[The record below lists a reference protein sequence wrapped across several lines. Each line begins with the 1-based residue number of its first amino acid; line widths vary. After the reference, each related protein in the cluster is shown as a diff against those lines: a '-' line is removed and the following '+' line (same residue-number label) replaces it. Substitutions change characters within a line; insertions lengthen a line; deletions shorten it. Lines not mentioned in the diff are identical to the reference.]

1 MPTTQALREQRANVW
16 EQMKEVMDLAEREG
30 RDLTAEEREKYDK
43 AEVDVDRLG
52 DDIERQE
59 RHEARQAEMTKVDR
73 SQLVVPSGRDVDQT
87 KVEDKDARYSRA
99 FQGYLRGVSMS
110 EMDPED
116 ARVLR
121 GGWQEAR
128 ALGVATQSGGG
139 YLAPVDFDANL
150 REAIVTYSNLLQNVE
165 VITTDSGSTISW
177 PTVDDTA
184 NVGAILAENTQ
195 VSEQDITFGTAQI
208 NAYKYTSKMIR
219 VSMELLQD
227 SAFDVEAF
235 LRRALAA
242 RVGRIWNQHF
252 TTGTGSS
259 QPLGIVTGATAG
271 KVGATGQTTTVT
283 YDDLIDLIDS
293 IDPAYQGNAQF
304 MLNASTR
311 KAIRKLKDT
320 TNMPLWQ
327 PSIQAGVPDQ
337 LLGYGYVINT
347 NMPVP
352 AANAKSIL
360 FGDFRAAYLV
370 RQVLGFTVLRL
381 NERFADY
388 GQSAFLGFARADGT
402 VQNTAAYRAY
412 QHSAT

>member
-1 MPTTQALREQRANVW
+1 MSTVQALHEKRANVW
-16 EQMKEVMDLAEREG
+16 EQMKEVMDVAEREG
-30 RDLTAEEREKYDK
+30 RDLSAEERSKYEAAEKDL
-43 AEVDVDRLG
+43 DSIG
-52 DDIERQE
+52 DQIERQE
-59 RHEARQAEMTKVDR
+59 RHDARGRELDVIDRSALVPGDTPQGNADAQAE
-73 SQLVVPSGRDVDQT
+73 
-87 KVEDKDARYSRA
+87 RYARA
-99 FQGYLRGVSMS
+99 FDGYLRGVSVA
-110 EMDPED
+110 EMDPSD
-116 ARVLR
+116 AKALR
-121 GGWQEAR
+121 SGWQEAR

-139 YLAPVDFDANL
+139 YLAPADFDTNL
-150 REAIVTYSNLLQNVE
+150 RETILTYSNLLNNVQ
-165 VITTDSGSTISW
+165 VINTDSGVAFSW
-177 PTVDDTA
+177 PTVNDTA

-195 VSEQDITFGTAQI
+195 VTEQDVVFGTAQI
-208 NAYKYTSKMIR
+208 GAYKYTSKMVR

-227 SAFDVEAF
+227 AAFDVEGY
-235 LRRALAA
+235 LRRALAE

-252 TTGTGSS
+252 TTGTGTN

-293 IDPAYQGNAQF
+293 IDSAYQGNAQF

-311 KAIRKLKDT
+311 KSIRKLKDT
-320 TNMPLWQ
+320 TGAPLWQ

-347 NMPVP
+347 DMPVP
-352 AANAKSIL
+352 AASAKSIL
-360 FGDFRAAYLV
+360 FGDFRAAYLA

-402 VQNTAAYRAY
+402 VQNSAAYRAY
-412 QHSAT
+412 QHPAS